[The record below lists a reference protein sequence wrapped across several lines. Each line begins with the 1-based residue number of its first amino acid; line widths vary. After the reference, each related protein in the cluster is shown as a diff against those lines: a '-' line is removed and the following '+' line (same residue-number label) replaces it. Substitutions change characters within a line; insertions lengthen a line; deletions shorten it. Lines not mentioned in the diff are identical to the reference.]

1 MSFPGG
7 RQRTPVSLALQGG
20 GALGAF
26 TWGLLDRILEDGRL
40 IPRAFTG
47 ASAGAMNAAVAADG
61 LIAGGAD
68 GARARLQSFWHA
80 VGAAG
85 GGFAAAPAA
94 WASFWRGLG
103 GVPAA
108 GLAAFDAMLRAAQP
122 FDRPPLSWRPLR
134 EIVESHVDFDRLRTA
149 RGPALFVGA
158 ADVRTGEPRVF
169 ARSELSPETL
179 LASACLPALFPAVE
193 IDGAAYWDGGY
204 AANPPLLPLLARGLP
219 RDVVIAP
226 LNPMRREI
234 TPRTADEVAAR
245 VSEIS
250 FNAPLLAELRAL
262 GLAKRLARGGLPA
275 SGFRGR
281 LRGLRLHLLASDGA
295 LNGLA
300 SHEKLQTETGFLERL
315 RDLGRAAAED
325 WLAGSARDVGR
336 RSGLDIEAAAVAR
349 APWAE

>member
-1 MSFPGG
+1 V
-7 RQRTPVSLALQGG
+7 RRRRPVSLALQGG

-26 TWGLLDRILEDGRL
+26 TWGVLDKILEDGRL
-40 IPRAFTG
+40 IPRAFSG

-134 EIVESHVDFDRLRTA
+134 EIVEAHVDFDRLRKA
-149 RGPALFVGA
+149 KGPALFVGA
-158 ADVRTGEPRVF
+158 ADVATGEPRVF
-169 ARSELSPETL
+169 ERTQVTPDAL

-193 IDGAAYWDGGY
+193 IDGASYWDGGY

-219 RDVVIAP
+219 RDLVIAP
-226 LNPMRREI
+226 LNPMHRET
-234 TPRTADEVAAR
+234 TPRTADDVASR

-250 FNAPLLAELRAL
+250 FNAPLLAELRSL
-262 GLAKRLARGGLPA
+262 GLAKRLSGGGLVA
-275 SGFRGR
+275 LGLRGR
-281 LRGLRLHLLASDGA
+281 VRALRLHLLASDGA
-295 LNGLA
+295 LNGFA

-315 RDLGRAAAED
+315 RDLGRGAASD
-325 WLAGSARDVGR
+325 WLDGPARDVGR
-336 RSGLDIEAAAVAR
+336 RGGLDVESAAVAQ
-349 APWAE
+349 APWAM

>member
-1 MSFPGG
+1 M
-7 RQRTPVSLALQGG
+7 RRRTPVSLALQGG

-26 TWGLLDRILEDGRL
+26 TWGLLDKILEDGRL
-40 IPRAFTG
+40 IPRAFSG

-61 LIAGGAD
+61 LIAGGPD

-134 EIVESHVDFDRLRTA
+134 EIVEAHVDFDRLRTEK
-149 RGPALFVGA
+149 GPAVFIGA
-158 ADVRTGEPRVF
+158 ADVRTGEPRIF
-169 ARSELSPETL
+169 PRAELTADAL

-193 IDGAAYWDGGY
+193 IAADAYWDGGY
-204 AANPPLLPLLARGLP
+204 AANPPLLPLLGRGLP
-219 RDVVIAP
+219 RDLVVAP
-226 LNPMRREI
+226 LNPVRRESI
-234 TPRTADEVAAR
+234 PRTADEVAAR

-262 GLAKRLARGGLPA
+262 GLAKRLSHGGLMA
-275 SGFRGR
+275 LGLRGR
-281 LRGLRLHLLASDGA
+281 VRGLRLHLIDSDAS
-295 LNGLA
+295 LNGIA
-300 SHEKLQTETGFLERL
+300 GHEKLQTEVGFLERL
-315 RDLGRAAAED
+315 RDLGRAAAAE
-325 WLAGSARDVGR
+325 WLEGPARDVGR
-336 RSGLDIEAAAVAR
+336 RSGLDVEAGALAR